1 MITKNIA
8 KNRTFTNVVLNAD
21 YVVAGGGLTGVCS
34 AIAAARDGLRVV
46 ILMSLYR
53 IVPYLEAMLPVK
65 FAFGH

>member
-1 MITKNIA
+1 MIIKNIA

-21 YVVAGGGLTGVCS
+21 YVVAGGAVQLPPPVKDFGL
-34 AIAAARDGLRVV
+34 
-46 ILMSLYR
+46 SLYR

>member
-1 MITKNIA
+1 MIIKNIA

-21 YVVAGGGLTGVCS
+21 YVVAGGGLTAVQLPPPVK
-34 AIAAARDGLRVV
+34 DFGL
-46 ILMSLYR
+46 SLYR

>member
-34 AIAAARDGLRVV
+34 AIAPPVKDFGL
-46 ILMSLYR
+46 SLYR

-65 FAFGH
+65 FASGH

>member
-1 MITKNIA
+1 MIIKNIA

-34 AIAAARDGLRVV
+34 AIAAAVKDFGL
-46 ILMSLYR
+46 SLYR